1 MNHSNATMA
10 SSSFDR
16 TSGQVI
22 VAGYTNQPYNNFRV
36 QTQGGAIVQGQL
48 AKIKVAEILFP
59 YATPTVIS
67 ALNSSAQ
74 GIRNAANGTI
84 LLSMTSVTLSAGGT
98 IRTDSNLGGVLI
110 INLSTGFYTGDE
122 MAAAIQAA
130 IDTREAA
137 QGVPA
142 GTFTVA
148 YDAGSGSIVW
158 QNTGLWNG
166 ADGVANY
173 FLEFIVTTAG
183 SAVPNFSQPNLLWT
197 LGLRD
202 MVASYPPRGAG
213 VNGALPP
220 VWSATTT
227 YSPGAVVRYP
237 AAAPQASEIWV
248 AVNPV
253 NPILNPPT
261 PGVAPGTVAGQ
272 WISQGLWAGLANS
285 SGSVTLV
292 PLDYPNVA
300 GASVPPLPV
309 FPTGYSYGAV
319 NGSTYTGA
327 YTQYIDIC
335 SPTLCQAQNVRDGNT
350 NQFSIHRDLICRLY
364 IANEVSLFQT
374 NPTGTRPFTI
384 HRQFKNAKV
393 MKWSVDRSIDAIDI
407 QLYDQFGNPLPVL
420 PGYIDT
426 AANPNAY
433 RGDAVYQGQGADF
446 AITFLVDENT
456 TELVPASENIGYR
469 Y

>member
-16 TSGQVI
+16 TSGRVS

-48 AKIKVAEILFP
+48 AKIRVAEILFP

-67 ALNSSAQ
+67 AIGAASTP

-84 LLSMTSVTLSAGGT
+84 LLSMSSITLSAGGT
-98 IRTDSNLGGVLI
+98 VRTDSSLGGVLL
-110 INLSTGFYTGDE
+110 INLPTGFYTGTE
-122 MAAAIQAA
+122 MAAAIQTA
-130 IDTREAA
+130 INTRQAA

-158 QNTGLWNG
+158 QNTNVWD
-166 ADGVANY
+166 ATDGTANY
-173 FLEFIVTTAG
+173 FLEFTVTTGGAN
-183 SAVPNFSQPNLLWT
+183 VPNFSQPNLLWT

-202 MVASYPPRGAG
+202 MIATYPPLGVPANWSAGTTYAVGAIVKAGTAG
-213 VNGALPP
+213 VPP
-220 VWSATTT
+220 IKIWQAVAPVVGV
-227 YSPGAVVRYP
+227 SPGT
-237 AAAPQASEIWV
+237 
-248 AVNPV
+248 
-253 NPILNPPT
+253 T
-261 PGVAPGTVAGQ
+261 PGQ
-272 WISQGLWAGLANS
+272 WLDTGFYTNLPNS
-285 SGSVTLV
+285 NGGVTLV
-292 PLDYPNVA
+292 PSGYPNAA

-309 FPTGYSYGAV
+309 FPAGYSYNAV

-364 IANEVSLFQT
+364 ISNEVSLFQT
-374 NPTGTRPFTI
+374 DPTGTRPFTI

-407 QLYDQFGNPLPVL
+407 QLYDQFGNPLPIL
-420 PGYIDT
+420 PGYIDSV
-426 AANPNAY
+426 ANPNNY

-446 AITFLVDENT
+446 ALTFLVDENT
-456 TELVPASENIGYR
+456 VELVPAGENVGYR

>member
-16 TSGQVI
+16 TSGQVS
-22 VAGYTNQPYNNFRV
+22 VGGYTNQPYNNFRV

-48 AKIKVAEILFP
+48 AKIRVAEILFP

-67 ALNSSAQ
+67 AINASTP
-74 GIRNAANGTI
+74 GIRNAANSTL
-84 LLSMTSVTLSAGGT
+84 LLSMSSVTLSVGGT
-98 IRTDSNLGGVLI
+98 VRTDSALGGVLL
-110 INLSTGFYTGDE
+110 INLPTGFYTGTE
-122 MAAAIQAA
+122 MAAAIQTALN
-130 IDTREAA
+130 TRMAA

-158 QNTGLWNG
+158 QNTSAWNG
-166 ADGVANY
+166 ADGTANY
-173 FLEFIVTTAG
+173 FLEFTVTTGGAN
-183 SAVPNFSQPNLLWT
+183 VPNFSQPNLLWN

-202 MVASYPPRGAG
+202 MIATYPPRGATANPLPNS
-213 VNGALPP
+213 NG
-220 VWSATTT
+220 
-227 YSPGAVVRYP
+227 G
-237 AAAPQASEIWV
+237 
-248 AVNPV
+248 
-253 NPILNPPT
+253 
-261 PGVAPGTVAGQ
+261 
-272 WISQGLWAGLANS
+272 
-285 SGSVTLV
+285 VTLV
-292 PLDYPNVA
+292 PSGYPNTA

-309 FPTGYSYGAV
+309 FPAGYSYGAV

-374 NPTGTRPFTI
+374 DPTGTRPFTI

-393 MKWSVDRSIDAIDI
+393 MKWTVDRSIDAIDI
-407 QLYDQFGNPLPVL
+407 QLYDQFGNPLPTL
-420 PGYIDT
+420 PGYIDSVT
-426 AANPNAY
+426 NTNGY

-446 AITFLVDENT
+446 ALTFLVDENT
-456 TELVPASENIGYR
+456 VELVPASENIGYR